1 MARVSSYPPSAVPL
15 LQTSQVCVP
24 VCFRMDTSMG
34 LGLWALALG
43 GAWAFALGAC
53 LGMGFSLARG
63 CWEQPPA
70 TFRNVRDPTARLPSS
85 PARLF
90 NVCCDAAGWPLLG
103 WVGFVCRGGG
113 GCGEDGACCF
123 YLLIRQRARGLLCVS
138 GLVYYAPHPWAHKCT
153 LSRVAQVSFA
163 LCGGRF
169 LFGSVCQVTQSSRP
183 CMAFCGGSRA
193 QSSAS
198 LAPVRLC

>member
-1 MARVSSYPPSAVPL
+1 MVLLARVSSYPPSAVPL

-53 LGMGFSLARG
+53 LGMGFSLATG

-103 WVGFVCRGGG
+103 WVGFVCRGGRGAG
-113 GCGEDGACCF
+113 GGVLFLLAHTPTCTWFAVCEWAC
-123 YLLIRQRARGLLCVS
+123 LLRS
-138 GLVYYAPHPWAHKCT
+138 APLGP
-153 LSRVAQVSFA
+153 
-163 LCGGRF
+163 
-169 LFGSVCQVTQSSRP
+169 
-183 CMAFCGGSRA
+183 
-193 QSSAS
+193 
-198 LAPVRLC
+198 